1 MISGNFSLTIY
12 FTFLGDKDKQMNIL
26 TEKVEKLEKE
36 KSDTLRKFDKKKHQL
51 KSIEKK
57 YSEKRK
63 KYRKLEVM
71 VSKYRTAIKTYDI
84 EVRRDSQE
92 KNNEITM
99 KTLKLL
105 MSAFKESSTN
115 AISKDVPKEE
125 TVLATS
131 DKIQEIIEVEKQ
143 TKKESL
149 PNRGVMLIEKSKK
162 SETSI
167 KGNNVQKELSTEKSF
182 DKKIEIFE
190 LDGNRKTHNKS
201 KDELDGHESP
211 SSKMEGTDIKSIDI
225 IKNLNEKIDMMMVEA
240 GSNAKITLD
249 DDVDMNVDESIEK
262 IEEDIEKRISENI
275 YGSILDE
282 VANELIEEEVG
293 NISIGYKIVKDL
305 INENIS
311 YVLNVSLKRNDERI
325 EKFYQGVREVVR
337 HKLNQYYEN
346 PYNDRFKIESR
357 KHFIELCKMLS
368 MKLQEELLV
377 SYAAFYQSPFY
388 LCIKEDQKLFIENY
402 IDIYF
407 DKIVNEKQN

>member
-57 YSEKRK
+57 YTEKRK

-149 PNRGVMLIEKSKK
+149 PNKGVMLIEK

-167 KGNNVQKELSTEKSF
+167 KGNNVQTEKSF

-190 LDGNRKTHNKS
+190 LVGNRKTHNKS

-211 SSKMEGTDIKSIDI
+211 SSKMEETDIKSIDI

-262 IEEDIEKRISENI
+262 IEEDIEKRISENL
-275 YGSILDE
+275 YSLILDE

>member
-71 VSKYRTAIKTYDI
+71 ISKYRTAIKTYDI

-105 MSAFKESSTN
+105 MSAFKESSTK
-115 AISKDVPKEE
+115 ATSKDVPKEE

-149 PNRGVMLIEKSKK
+149 PNKGVMLIEKSKK

-182 DKKIEIFE
+182 DKKNEIFE

-240 GSNAKITLD
+240 GSNAKIKLD

-262 IEEDIEKRISENI
+262 IEEDIEKRISENL
-275 YGSILDE
+275 YCSILHE